1 MFELDQF
8 IADCRTASAE
18 TSRTAVR
25 DVVSRAIAAPNGIL
39 KALGEPKGAGTT
51 ILYRT
56 PELSIFNIVWGPG
69 QMTTPHN
76 HHMWAVIGLYTG
88 REDNI
93 YWRKT
98 GGEPGLQAANARSLG
113 AGECELLG
121 PELIHSVEAIRGLIG
136 ARTTAHSL
144 AWATTIQAQLVDHPN
159 DTHDSQRIAAIVA
172 DDGPAFVAL
181 AEHSDRFVGWSQSSR
196 TPTPRVGDLLAFD
209 FVDNNRPA
217 SLFAVVLSIDDR
229 GVVEMAYAGAGVV
242 RRGFVDVNHPSARR
256 DHDGRVCNTYMRH
269 GKDWPPAGT
278 HYLAGELVRGAIR

>member
-8 IADCRTASAE
+8 IADCRAASVE

-25 DVVSRAIAAPNGIL
+25 DVVTRAVADPNGIL

-56 PELSIFNIVWGPG
+56 PDLSIFNIVWGPG

-98 GGEPGLQAANARSLG
+98 GGVPGLQAANARSLG

-121 PELIHSVEAIRGLIG
+121 PELIHSVINPLGKLTGAIHVYG
-136 ARTTAHSL
+136 
-144 AWATTIQAQLVDHPN
+144 
-159 DTHDSQRIAAIVA
+159 
-172 DDGPAFVAL
+172 
-181 AEHSDRFVGWSQSSR
+181 
-196 TPTPRVGDLLAFD
+196 GDLVTVEREEWEAETLRMQKFD
-209 FVDNNRPA
+209 RQK
-217 SLFAVVLSIDDR
+217 
-229 GVVEMAYAGAGVV
+229 
-242 RRGFVDVNHPSARR
+242 SARAFEDANR
-256 DHDGRVCNTYMRH
+256 RWVAMQ
-269 GKDWPPAGT
+269 
-278 HYLAGELVRGAIR
+278 

>member
-1 MFELDQF
+1 MAMGCMTSSVRFE
-8 IADCRTASAE
+8 SALISGPRLP
-18 TSRTAVR
+18 TF
-25 DVVSRAIAAPNGIL
+25 AIAHDLDGTD
-39 KALGEPKGAGTT
+39 EPSPLVARNVVRNESHHDSHHETRVVVEHPTT
-51 ILYRT
+51 VPRAESPRT
-56 PELSIFNIVWGPG
+56 PAPLTAITATESFDPMPAERTGIVWSRLPA
-69 QMTTPHN
+69 PHRDGFVVP
-76 HHMWAVIGLYTG
+76 A
-88 REDNI
+88 
-93 YWRKT
+93 
-98 GGEPGLQAANARSLG
+98 
-113 AGECELLG
+113 